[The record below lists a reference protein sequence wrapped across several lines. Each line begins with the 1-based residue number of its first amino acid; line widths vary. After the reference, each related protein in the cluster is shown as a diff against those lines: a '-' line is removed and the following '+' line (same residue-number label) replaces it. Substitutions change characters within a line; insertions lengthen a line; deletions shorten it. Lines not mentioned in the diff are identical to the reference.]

1 MTAIPAPIKKDSV
14 PVKPHS
20 RKLKGPLWLWI
31 AVVAILVGLLGW
43 YVYGRLHPADD
54 LGTLIL
60 GKAQKGDLI
69 EAVSAS
75 GSVEPQ
81 TGAQVHIGAQL
92 TGRIKHVYTDVGK
105 TVKAGDVIAVL
116 DVPEV
121 EAAYTQSK
129 LNYTAATSK
138 LQQAQEALVLGKS
151 QTYNAIDA
159 TTASLTSSKQAV
171 DSASASERLQAAVTP
186 TDIEKARAALGVAN
200 AGLDSAQATLEQ
212 TQLGAKLNIASA
224 QQLVDQ
230 TRATFVLN
238 QATYNRQVVLYKQG
252 FVSPLIVDT
261 ALQAQTFSQSA
272 LNAALAQLDL
282 TKQKVAADL
291 KTTNSLL
298 VQAQRVVESAKS
310 ALKAAQAE
318 VYATAAK
325 QADLG
330 TAMAASKVASANLNT
345 AVGNLTTNSI
355 NTELVKQALQAQKV
369 ALEQQ
374 VISQAEW
381 DRSFIRTPIKGTVI
395 QLAAQQGETV
405 AASLAA
411 PTLIVV
417 ADLSRLEVEAY
428 VDETDIGKIK
438 LGQPATVSVDAF
450 PDRKFTGTVSKIAA
464 GSTIQVGVITY
475 DVTVAIQDPKMQL
488 RPDMS
493 ATTTIETG
501 RLHNALL
508 VPAVAIQATL
518 NGSFVKVL
526 MVKDGKKQ
534 VVTVPVKV
542 GGTDGVNVAILS
554 GLKDGDQIVLAGAK
568 ASSSSG
574 GSKGASAF
582 GGGGGGGRGR

>member
-355 NTELVKQALQAQKV
+355 NIELVKQALQAQKV

-374 VISQAEW
+374 VINQAEW

-534 VVTVPVKV
+534 VVKVPVKV

>member
-105 TVKAGDVIAVL
+105 TVKAGDIIAVL

-151 QTYNAIDA
+151 QTFNAIDA
-159 TTASLTSSKQAV
+159 TRESLNSSNQSV
-171 DSASASERLQAAVTP
+171 NSAAANERLQAAVTP

-200 AGLDSAQATLEQ
+200 AGLDSTQATLEQ

-374 VISQAEW
+374 VINQAEW

-534 VVTVPVKV
+534 VVTVPVKL